1 MLLRRVTMHV
11 REQNWTAVLID
22 FVIVVVGVFMGLQV
36 QDWNEFRKDRKE
48 EQQLLSRL
56 LEETEVL
63 LDVSE
68 QELSWFRSRADVL
81 MGANPVLF
89 SHVPSRAIT
98 DRECLQITFSHV
110 HRRQVDELPA
120 LDEILETGRLRL
132 LREPRVTQSLRTYL
146 LRRER
151 SRAHY
156 DEVVNELFRLHS
168 RYPELFFIRRVPVP
182 SGGIAEWAGLAGD
195 GYQWMPECSIDE
207 MRANRAFLNEYV
219 DNLSRIESM
228 GRNVSERIDH
238 LTELKQLL
246 TSAIQGSLSPG
257 NGV

>member
-22 FVIVVVGVFMGLQV
+22 FVIVVVGVFVGLQV
-36 QDWNEFRKDRKE
+36 QDWNEDRKDRRE
-48 EQQLLSRL
+48 EQQLLVRL

-63 LDVSE
+63 LDANE
-68 QELSWFRSRADVL
+68 WELRRFRLRSDVL
-81 MGANPVLF
+81 MGVNPVLF
-89 SHVPSRAIT
+89 SQAPSRAIT

-110 HRRQVDELPA
+110 QRRAADELPV
-120 LDEILETGRLRL
+120 LDEILETGRFSL
-132 LREPRVTQSLRTYL
+132 LKEPRITESLRTYL

-168 RYPELFFIRRVPVP
+168 RYPGLFFIRRVAVP
-182 SGGIAEWAGLAGD
+182 SGSIAEWEALAGD
-195 GYQWMPECSIDE
+195 GYQWMPECRVDE

-228 GRNVSERIDH
+228 GGYVTERIDH
-238 LTELKQLL
+238 LIELKQLL
-246 TSAIQGSLSPG
+246 ASASQGSLGPE
-257 NGV
+257 